1 VLPGPAGDSAVV
13 QFTVNGGSDSLRI
26 QTGALHLA
34 GAATTTIEGN
44 RVVVRASLM
53 PTQPPRGRRPVPL
66 EFEYQAVLRGGALS
80 GLATIRQRFAGS
92 YGTFDAIGK
101 LEVRRTN

>member
-1 VLPGPAGDSAVV
+1 
-13 QFTVNGGSDSLRI
+13 VNGGSDSLRI
-26 QTGALHLA
+26 QTGALPPR
-34 GAATTTIEGN
+34 GRGQDDEGN

-80 GLATIRQRFAGS
+80 GVATIRQRFAGS